1 MTLAMK
7 KLKNFGW
14 VALLS
19 VIAVLLYP
27 LSLNV
32 GVLHS
37 KLVDTDR
44 KIMETKR
51 EISFLQAELRT
62 RANMQQ
68 LAEWNDVLYGY
79 SAPTAEQFIDGERA
93 LAGLDGAGPNVKP
106 VMVAVS
112 DIDGTAP
119 AGEVGQAGAAASKL
133 DEAPN
138 APVRVAVITGLKPET
153 KPQPKPEIR
162 EKAIAGNSPTRTE
175 RLSKIDDKLLSDNL
189 MKEID
194 KRAAQER
201 KRR

>member
-14 VALLS
+14 LALLS
-19 VIAVLLYP
+19 IVAVLLYP

-32 GVLHS
+32 GALHS
-37 KLVDTDR
+37 ELVRTDR

-68 LAEWNDVLYGY
+68 LAEWNDLLYGY
-79 SAPTAEQFIDGERA
+79 GPPTAAQFLDGERA
-93 LAGLDGAGPNVKP
+93 LANLQGSEPDVKP

-112 DIDGTAP
+112 DVDGVNP
-119 AGEVGQAGAAASKL
+119 AGEIGRAGAAASTL
-133 DEAPN
+133 DDDNKTA
-138 APVRVAVITGLKPET
+138 VRIAAVTAEKP
-153 KPQPKPEIR
+153 PQA
-162 EKAIAGNSPTRTE
+162 EKTIAGNSPGRTE
-175 RLSKIDDKLLSDNL
+175 RLSKIDDKLLSDGL
-189 MKEID
+189 LKEIN
-194 KRAAQER
+194 KKAEQER